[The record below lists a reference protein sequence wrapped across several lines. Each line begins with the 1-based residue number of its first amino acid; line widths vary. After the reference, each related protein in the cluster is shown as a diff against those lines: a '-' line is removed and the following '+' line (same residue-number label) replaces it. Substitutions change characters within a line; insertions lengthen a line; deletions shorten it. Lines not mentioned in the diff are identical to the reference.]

1 MSMKRHEFGNR
12 TLVCWS
18 SALAILLLD
27 VPLTYH
33 SDFVFKMPLDLNTVW
48 FILVGV
54 LFTGY
59 AMLDGFDLGIGA
71 LHLFTKDDTERRILI
86 NSIGPV
92 WDGNEVW
99 LVTGG
104 GALFA
109 AFPNVYATVFSGF
122 YLAFV
127 LLLFALIFRAVAIEF
142 RSKQPMRWWR
152 QMWDIGFSAGS
163 IVSALLIGVAMGN
176 IAWGVPIDAKG
187 EFAGTFPGL
196 LQPYPLLLGVTTV
209 ALFMMHGAIYGLMKT
224 EGALHDKLR
233 GWAMNCIIFFVICA
247 AITTMATLLYVP
259 HMAARVKGHPWLF
272 SIALVNMLAIANI
285 PREFYHGRDWRAFL
299 SSCATMLTL
308 MALFGLDQYP
318 NLVFSQPNPENSL
331 TIYNAAS
338 SPKTLGIMLV
348 IAAIGVPIVIAYT
361 VCIYWI
367 FRGKVKMDRMS
378 Y

>member
-1 MSMKRHEFGNR
+1 MNH
-12 TLVCWS
+12 
-18 SALAILLLD
+18 
-27 VPLTYH
+27 
-33 SDFVFKMPLDLNTVW
+33 LDLNTIW
-48 FILVGV
+48 FVLVGV

-59 AMLDGFDLGIGA
+59 AVLDGFDLGIGA
-71 LHLFTKDDTERRILI
+71 LHLFTRKDEERRIML

-152 QMWDIGFSAGS
+152 QMWDIGFAAGS
-163 IVSALLIGVAMGN
+163 IVSALLIGVALGN
-176 IAWGVPIDAKG
+176 IAEGIPIDANG
-187 EFAGTFPGL
+187 EFAGSFLGL
-196 LQPYPLLLGVTTV
+196 LKPYPLLIGITTV
-209 ALFMMHGAIYGLMKT
+209 ALFMMHGAIYGVMKT

-233 GWAMNCIIFFVICA
+233 GWATNSIIFFVICA
-247 AITTMATLLYVP
+247 ATTTMVTLLYVP
-259 HMAARVKGHPWLF
+259 HMAGQIKNHPWLF
-272 SIALVNMLAIANI
+272 SISLANMLSIANI
-285 PREFYHGRDWRAFL
+285 PREFHRGNDWLAFL
-299 SSCATMLTL
+299 SSCATMATL
-308 MALFGLDQYP
+308 MMLFGIDQYP

-331 TIYNAAS
+331 NIYNAAS
-338 SPKTLGIMLV
+338 SQKTLGIMLI
-348 IAAIGVPIVIAYT
+348 IACVGVPIVLAYT
-361 VCIYWI
+361 ACIYWI